1 MKARTF
7 GRHVRESLKS
17 LKRNG
22 WMTFASVSA
31 VTVTLLLVGVF
42 FMIMMNLSGLA
53 DSIENNVE
61 IKVTLEPATSEENI
75 VALKEQIEEMKQV
88 DSLEHSTKEEELDR
102 LIGVLGKGMGLY
114 KSSNPLGD
122 AFYVKVKDPQQIAE
136 VAQTLKEY
144 DYVEDSVYGEGT
156 VEKLFNV
163 LTTSRN
169 IGAVLI
175 VGLLV
180 TAMFLISNTIRL
192 TINSRGSEIEIMKL
206 VGATN
211 SFVRIPFVLE
221 GVWLGLIGSIIP
233 VIGLSIGYTRFYN
246 TFSPRLENEI
256 MQLLAPS
263 PFLFQIN
270 FLVILIGVGIGV
282 WGSFVSVRKFLNV

>member
-122 AFYVKVKDPQQIAE
+122 AFYVKVKDPQQIAK

>member
-122 AFYVKVKDPQQIAE
+122 AFYVKVKDPQQIAK
-136 VAQTLKEY
+136 VAQSLKEY

-221 GVWLGLIGSIIP
+221 GVWLGLIGSVIP

>member
-75 VALKEQIEEMKQV
+75 LALKEQIEEMKQV

-122 AFYVKVKDPQQIAE
+122 AFYVKVKDPQQIAK

-233 VIGLSIGYTRFYN
+233 VIGLSIGYNRFYN
-246 TFSPRLENEI
+246 TFAPRLENEI
-256 MQLLAPS
+256 MQLLPPS

>member
-61 IKVTLEPATSEENI
+61 IKVTLEPSASEESI

-122 AFYVKVKDPQQIAE
+122 AFYVKVKDPQQIAK

-270 FLVILIGVGIGV
+270 FLVVLIGVGIGV

>member
-61 IKVTLEPATSEENI
+61 IKVTLEPSASEESI

-221 GVWLGLIGSIIP
+221 GVWLGLIGSVIP

-270 FLVILIGVGIGV
+270 FLVVLIGVGIGV

>member
-122 AFYVKVKDPQQIAE
+122 AFYVKVKDPQQIAK

-221 GVWLGLIGSIIP
+221 GVWLGLIGSVIP

>member
-53 DSIENNVE
+53 DNIENNVE
-61 IKVTLEPATSEENI
+61 IKVTLEPATSEEN
-75 VALKEQIEEMKQV
+75 VMVLKEQIEEMKQV

-122 AFYVKVKDPQQIAE
+122 AFYVKVKDPQQIAK

-221 GVWLGLIGSIIP
+221 GVWLGLIGSVIP
-233 VIGLSIGYTRFYN
+233 VIGLSVGYTRFYN
-246 TFSPRLENEI
+246 AFSPRLENEI

>member
-75 VALKEQIEEMKQV
+75 AALKEQIEEMKQV

-122 AFYVKVKDPQQIAE
+122 AFYVKVKDPQQIAK
-136 VAQTLKEY
+136 VAQSLKEY

-221 GVWLGLIGSIIP
+221 GVWLGLIGSVIP

>member
-122 AFYVKVKDPQQIAE
+122 AFYVKVKDPQQIAK
-136 VAQTLKEY
+136 VAQSLKEY